1 MCFNME
7 RYMGRILNKICRQIN
22 ILNVIGWSSYLIYRL
37 SGSGVE
43 IFVKINGM
51 PVIVRK
57 GTRDLSIAISSLTGE
72 FELLRHLLPADF
84 SGIIIDA
91 GGYIGTS
98 AMALHDLYPQAQV
111 IVVEPSVENLKML
124 RKNVG
129 CISRVKIVHGALVGG
144 EFKSITL
151 RNRGTECGFTTVENP
166 KDQIDAA
173 VLHET
178 PAFRIRDLIE
188 PDQEIGLLKL
198 DIEGGEVDLMK
209 NDLDGLNKV
218 PIIFAELHDKIIEG
232 CTDMFFS
239 LSADRILIKSDG
251 EKFLSIKR

>member
-1 MCFNME
+1 M
-7 RYMGRILNKICRQIN
+7 RQILNKVCRQIN
-22 ILNVIGWSSYLIYRL
+22 ILHVIGWSSYLRYRF
-37 SGSGVE
+37 SGYGVE
-43 IFVKINGM
+43 IVIKINGM
-51 PVIVRK
+51 PVSVRK
-57 GTRDLSIAISSLTGE
+57 GTRDLSIAISCLTGE

-84 SGIIIDA
+84 SGVIVDA

-98 AMALHDLYPQAQV
+98 AMALHELYPQAQV
-111 IVVEPSVENLKML
+111 IVVEPSVENLNML
-124 RKNVG
+124 KKNVG
-129 CISRVKIVHGALVGG
+129 NLSRVKIVHGALVGG
-144 EFKSITL
+144 EVKSIIL
-151 RNRGTECGFTTVENP
+151 KNRGTECGFTTVNNP
-166 KDQIDAA
+166 KDRMDAT

-209 NDLDGLNKV
+209 NDLEDLSRV
-218 PIIFAELHDKIIEG
+218 PIIFAELHDKIVDG

-239 LSADRILIKSDG
+239 LSTDRILIKSDG